1 MMMSKYVDKDI
12 KKLVKVL
19 NKAKQGEK
27 ELTIGFL
34 GGSITQGC
42 TPSIPENAYAMRV
55 YEWIKNKF
63 KNMPIKYIN
72 AGIGATGSLIG
83 VHRVEKDLLCYR
95 PDIIFVEFAANDVP
109 PNNLTAEAY
118 ESLIRRII
126 NTCPEA
132 AIIEIC
138 MTLED
143 GTSAEVQ
150 QKQIAQHY
158 HIPVVSFRQEVF
170 NQIEKGTYTWQD
182 IAVDEVHPNDKGHEI
197 VAGLITELL
206 DSAYDYKALSEDITL
221 SYSVGQALFS
231 DKYVEGIILDS
242 YSLEPIEMKG
252 FVPSEEGFKTLNKG
266 WKLINNDEAS
276 FTCEIT
282 AKAIFLLYTKGIEV
296 DRAKV
301 EIIINNNSIELDT
314 FFENGWGSYA
324 EVCTLTNGD
333 VEEKYSICI
342 KMMDYNPNA
351 CFNILGFLVS

>member
-1 MMMSKYVDKDI
+1 MMSKYIEEDI
-12 KKLVKVL
+12 KRLAKAL

-27 ELTIGFL
+27 ELVIGFL

-55 YEWIKNKF
+55 YKWIKNKF
-63 KNMPIKYIN
+63 RDISIKYIN

-83 VHRVEKDLLCYR
+83 VHRVEQDLLCYQ

-109 PNNLTAEAY
+109 PNRLTAEAY

-126 NTCPEA
+126 NTCPEV
-132 AIIEIC
+132 AIVEIC

-143 GTSAEVQ
+143 GTSAEIQ

-158 HIPVVSFRQEVF
+158 NIPVVSFRQEVF
-170 NQIEKGTYTWQD
+170 NQIKKGTYTWKD

-206 DSAYDYKALSEDITL
+206 ECACDYKGACEDRRRENP
-221 SYSVGQALFS
+221 VGETLFS
-231 DKYVEGIILDS
+231 DKYVKGTILNS

-252 FVPSEEGFKTLNKG
+252 FIPSEEGFKTLNKG
-266 WKLINNDEAS
+266 WKLINNHEAS

-282 AKAIFLLYTKGIEV
+282 AKNIFLLYVKGIEV

-301 EIIINNNSIELDT
+301 EIAINNKSIELDS

-324 EVCTLTNGD
+324 EVCALTNGNIEQKHS
-333 VEEKYSICI
+333 VCI
-342 KMMDYNPNA
+342 RIVDTNPNA